1 MAQGVVVAG
10 AGQAGFQ
17 VATSLRTEGFQG
29 SITLIGDEPELPYNR
44 PPLSKGFLTGKEGED
59 DLPFRPAS
67 YFEQHRID
75 MRMGARVTALR
86 RTEHEVVLASG
97 EAIAYDFL
105 VLATGARVR
114 SITREPIGGLLY
126 LRTSEDARRIKAL
139 MAGADSMIAIG
150 AGFIGLEAA
159 TAASKVGKRVT
170 VVAVEDRPMGR
181 VVSPLISEHFRLLHE
196 RHGVR
201 LMLGDAVERVEAG
214 VRVTLKSGVVLEA
227 PLVVAGIGVIPNV
240 ELAEASGL
248 AIGNGILV
256 DQYLR
261 TSDEAIFSIGDC
273 ASVEGHGRLESIQ
286 AAVDQARCVAATIV
300 GKLRAYSAVP
310 WFWTEQFES
319 KLQIAGIPSGCAHFV
334 RRGDSVYGFRRDGTL
349 GAVESINKPV
359 EHIQARKLL
368 ETKVPVTAEQAA
380 DSGFDWK
387 GLLPR
392 RVS

>member
-159 TAASKVGKRVT
+159 AAASKVGKRVT

>member
-159 TAASKVGKRVT
+159 AAASKVGKRVT

-380 DSGFDWK
+380 DLGFDWK